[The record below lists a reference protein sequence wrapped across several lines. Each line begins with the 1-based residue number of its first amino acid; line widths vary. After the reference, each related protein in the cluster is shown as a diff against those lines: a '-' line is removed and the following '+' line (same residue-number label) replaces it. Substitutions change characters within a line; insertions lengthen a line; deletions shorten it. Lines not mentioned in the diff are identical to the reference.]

1 MLYPCPIAY
10 FQPDIAHLYSY
21 SYAEYPRTIHW
32 VVLTSTGKKLKNPN
46 NAHCSWL
53 LCVNRK
59 IYHIILLFLHSSFET
74 WVFLYIFYIILTIWA
89 WNGMVQHDIQNK
101 IESAREMNVKGLFY
115 TMTKPFSV
123 FHQHIHIHMNWLIH
137 YFSFWFLFPFPFC
150 CLFQWSQSE
159 RHYCNFFC
167 SLSMILLLFY
177 KIWGFVLG
185 FNSGSFFVW

>member
-1 MLYPCPIAY
+1 MLIVRDY
-10 FQPDIAHLYSY
+10 FVWIERYIIS
-21 SYAEYPRTIHW
+21 SC
-32 VVLTSTGKKLKNPN
+32 
-46 NAHCSWL
+46 CSFIPPL
-53 LCVNRK
+53 RRE
-59 IYHIILLFLHSSFET
+59 F
-74 WVFLYIFYIILTIWA
+74 FLYIFYIILTIWA